1 LLVGLRSIPWG
12 ARDIS
17 DDIACAFGVQRRD
30 AERLKCFYGSAMT
43 SPRDNHEMIEARQ
56 MGTEEGVDPMR
67 ITRAQLMTV
76 IRQRVEELTARIEE
90 ALKGLGFTGP
100 VGRQVVL
107 TGGGA
112 ELKNIADYMQGVLGR
127 SVRVGRPRQLTGLPD
142 AHSGPAF
149 STLVGLAMLASS
161 GSGDIRDLALGK
173 ITGKKPASGVIGRL
187 FAAMKGGI

>member
-1 LLVGLRSIPWG
+1 MLVGLRSIPLG
-12 ARDIS
+12 AKDIT

-43 SPRDNHEMIEARQ
+43 SPRDNHEMIDAAPIGADDGAEP
-56 MGTEEGVDPMR
+56 TR

-76 IRQRVEELTARIEE
+76 IRQQVEDLTNRIDI
-90 ALKGLGFTGP
+90 ALKSLGFTGP

-127 SVRVGRPRQLTGLPD
+127 AVRVGRPKTITGLPE

-149 STLVGLAMLASS
+149 STLVGLAMLAGS
-161 GSGDIRDLALGK
+161 GSGDIRDISSGSRAPKVANSFVGRMLAALKQGY
-173 ITGKKPASGVIGRL
+173 
-187 FAAMKGGI
+187 